1 MDSPIKTGLIIPMI
15 SNSLIGLIDR
25 VLQIVYYCLTNH
37 WDDFQTK
44 NVKKTALTFCIL
56 PSALNL
62 FMITIYT
69 IFHSE
74 EILTPIVK
82 LKHFLWYIFS
92 SELVYPIGVHRAFK
106 TKYSYNAD
114 NPIITM
120 RLVNAIHRGA
130 RLKKFY
136 LLSAPSGMGK
146 SRSMVANTCYIG
158 ANRIYD
164 DAFGWI
170 SNGTAEPVL
179 YITTELELSEVQTMM
194 LAFLSGVNE
203 AHIIYNRYEEGELDR
218 VKYAAKKIKTS
229 PLHIKRLPDFSLQD
243 IENAIKFGIHE
254 WGIRYVFNPIEG

>member
-15 SNSLIGLIDR
+15 TNSLIGLIDR

-120 RLVNAIHRGA
+120 RLVNAIHFMFVSVPQLLIVTINSSARGNFKGIDIA
-130 RLKKFY
+130 SIIFSSIFIVWSVFY
-136 LLSAPSGMGK
+136 YFYCIKNDEG
-146 SRSMVANTCYIG
+146 
-158 ANRIYD
+158 YD
-164 DAFGWI
+164 NLI
-170 SNGTAEPVL
+170 SQ
-179 YITTELELSEVQTMM
+179 YTEKEKD
-194 LAFLSGVNE
+194 N
-203 AHIIYNRYEEGELDR
+203 
-218 VKYAAKKIKTS
+218 
-229 PLHIKRLPDFSLQD
+229 
-243 IENAIKFGIHE
+243 
-254 WGIRYVFNPIEG
+254 